1 MTVFARA
8 RQKGARL
15 PRRAVATAAVVGLAG
30 GAIVAAGGGTAAA
43 ATPPNAQA
51 VGRFLD
57 GTVGGSPI
65 QKLVNLEDARA
76 KAAPNTEVRNPLTV
90 KLLNQLTIPLGNS
103 LKLPGGQ
110 LANLGA
116 ANQIAIAKTNGHSL
130 GASGAVL
137 DSGGVSLGG
146 TDNTPPQNAKITIS
160 GKALGSVT
168 VPGQSAAP
176 IPGAGSLPK
185 LPGGSFA
192 SLGGVTGSV
201 GAVAALARTAKGG
214 DVITPSSGLASLK
227 LSIGSPALAALLNQ
241 LSTLLDPSQ
250 LNSLLGGLT
259 IPSGSLSSVT
269 GGSGPLSSLLG
280 GGSAPSNPLTSSL
293 SNLLGGLSNSAA
305 AKSACALTDPAS
317 SAPIGGSGVS
327 LDPKTATIS
336 VNVGTMLKTLLGQDI
351 THLSTS
357 NFDLI
362 SFVAKNLPTI
372 LSKQLATFITNITDS
387 LQSQFTAC
395 ATALGGATVA
405 AGINDLLNQLKKP
418 LLNGVNT
425 IGNQFTQAGSA
436 PLGQLADGLKNLVDI
451 GLNVQHGPG
460 IQPHNSKYPFSS
472 ALAASPDQ
480 SRTPVQNQTL
490 VRALEVQVLNASSSS
505 LPSGGAIPTG
515 GITGTLPGVPGG
527 SSVSPSGGA
536 AVIALGNAAVGPSHP
551 AAAAPTSSATS
562 TGGLGTLPTGIP
574 AGGAGEHGGAPIL
587 PIVALLMLLAVGGV
601 SVLHLRGRSGAQ
613 H

>member
-8 RQKGARL
+8 RQMGARL
-15 PRRAVATAAVVGLAG
+15 PRRAVATVAVVGLAG

-90 KLLNQLTIPLGNS
+90 KVLNQLTIPLGNS

-116 ANQIAIAKTNGHSL
+116 ANQIAIAKTNQHSL
-130 GASGAVL
+130 GGSGAVL

-146 TDNTPPQNAKITIS
+146 TNNTPPQNAKITIS

-168 VPGQSAAP
+168 VPGQSAVA

-192 SLGGVTGSV
+192 SLGGVTGSI
-201 GAVAALARTAKGG
+201 GALAALAQTAKGG
-214 DVITPSSGLASLK
+214 DVITPRSGLASLK
-227 LSIGSPALAALLNQ
+227 LSIGSPALAAVLNQ

-259 IPSGSLSSVT
+259 IPSGSLSSVS
-269 GGSGPLSSLLG
+269 GSSGPLGSLLG
-280 GGSAPSNPLTSSL
+280 GASAPSNPLTSTL
-293 SNLLGGLSNSAA
+293 SDLLGGLSNSATA
-305 AKSACALTDPAS
+305 NSACALTDPAS
-317 SAPIGGSGVS
+317 SAPIGRDGIS
-327 LDPKTATIS
+327 LDPKTATIT
-336 VNVGTMLKTLLGQDI
+336 VNVGTMLKTILGQDI
-351 THLSTS
+351 THLNTS
-357 NFDLI
+357 NFDVI

-372 LSKQLATFITNITDS
+372 LSKGLTRFITNITDS

-395 ATALGGATVA
+395 ASALGGATVA
-405 AGINDLLNQLKKP
+405 SGITDLLNQLKTP
-418 LLNGVNT
+418 LLAGVNT
-425 IGNQFTQAGSA
+425 LSGQFDAGSA

-460 IQPHNSKYPFSS
+460 IQPKNTKYPFTS
-472 ALAASPDQ
+472 ALSTSPDQ
-480 SRTPVQNQTL
+480 SRTPVKNQTL
-490 VRALEVQVLNASSSS
+490 VRALEVQLLNASS

-515 GITGTLPGVPGG
+515 GITGTLPGVPGAP
-527 SSVSPSGGA
+527 SVSPSGGA
-536 AVIALGNAAVGPSHP
+536 AVVALGNAAVGPSHP
-551 AAAAPTSSATS
+551 AAAAAPTSASSAP
-562 TGGLGTLPTGIP
+562 GGLGALPTAIP
-574 AGGAGEHGGAPIL
+574 AGAAGDSGGAPIL
-587 PIVALLMLLAVGGV
+587 PIVAVLMLLSVGGV
-601 SVLHLRGRSGAQ
+601 SLLHLRGRSRAQ